1 MPPELARDEVLGGR
15 YRVVDVLGRGGYGV
29 VYDCRHVATGHSV
42 AVKVLATDMAGHRDE
57 MAQRFVQEA
66 ATTSR
71 LTHPNTVRVFDF
83 GELDGGDLFLAME
96 RLEGRTLREVLA
108 LHARADLPMGLDQIC
123 ELGVAVLRSLGEAHA
138 LGLVH
143 RDLKPANI
151 FLHEVAGGDSVIKVL
166 DFGIAKHRD
175 HSLTQAGQALG
186 TPTHMAPEQITGD
199 PVDGRTDLYQ
209 LGVVLFECL
218 VGRLPYEAE
227 QPLQLAMAHATAPI
241 PSIVEWTA
249 GQVPA
254 DVAAVVERALA
265 KRAEERWPDALAMRR
280 ALESVAPRPVTGLF
294 PLADLPALAERYG
307 GEAVPDAPVE
317 TTRRSRA
324 VPAAAAATPGSRGYA
339 VADGDAFEAEEA
351 APLAEGHDTVLDEPT
366 PVGRGTMPVAA
377 VRPVASAP
385 AGPRPRQQTPRWP
398 TAPGVP
404 VAAWLQTLDEP
415 PRSAPGQSRLTTWW
429 LAPNAQTVVLG
440 DHRGEVRLVDL
451 GVVGAQPA
459 SVLGC
464 RLDLVIGSH
473 DGPVLAVVGC
483 DDGRWL
489 ASGSVGGELV
499 VWDPGTAGPAGRLQ
513 LDAGVSSLAF
523 SGDGR
528 LLVAG
533 LDDGT
538 VSLVEVPSLR
548 LRRVLAGHDGA
559 VTAVAAAGSR
569 TLVASAGEDGVVR
582 AWDPV
587 GGGARSTHAV
597 HEGAVA
603 ALALTADGSW
613 IGSGGWDCRAVWR
626 PTAGGPSIVS
636 DAHRDIVAGIAL
648 DPARGLVATAGDD
661 RRACVHGLR
670 DGALIVSRD
679 DFAAGAKGVRFSADG
694 AALVGSWDGTFRRVE
709 VG

>member
-96 RLEGRTLREVLA
+96 RLEGRTLREMLA

-324 VPAAAAATPGSRGYA
+324 VPAA
-339 VADGDAFEAEEA
+339 
-351 APLAEGHDTVLDEPT
+351 
-366 PVGRGTMPVAA
+366 

-538 VSLVEVPSLR
+538 VALVEVPSLR